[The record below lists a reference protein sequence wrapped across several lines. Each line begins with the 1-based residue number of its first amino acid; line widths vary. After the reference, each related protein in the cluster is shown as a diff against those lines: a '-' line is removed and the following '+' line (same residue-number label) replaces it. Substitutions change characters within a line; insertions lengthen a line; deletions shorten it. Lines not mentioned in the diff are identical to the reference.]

1 MLCPQVVA
9 VIAACGHFFL
19 RKDFVMIGVIMCIIS
34 GAAMSLQGVF
44 NTRLSEQTGLLESN
58 FIVQATAFLLAVI
71 SLFWARGSMT
81 EALSVNKLYLSGGV
95 LAMVITIT
103 VMLGIKNLSP
113 AVAISII
120 LVSQLLAAALIDAFG
135 WFGTERAVFG
145 LRKIIGLAVMISGI
159 LIFSVKK

>member
-1 MLCPQVVA
+1 MLGIV
-9 VIAACGHFFL
+9 
-19 RKDFVMIGVIMCIIS
+19 MCIVS

-58 FIVQATAFLLAVI
+58 FIVQAIAFLLAAI
-71 SLFWARGSMT
+71 SLFWAKGSMT

-95 LAMVITIT
+95 LAMVITLT

-113 AVAISII
+113 AIAISII
-120 LVSQLLAAALIDAFG
+120 LVSQLTAAALIDAFG
-135 WFGTERAVFG
+135 WFGTEKAVFG
-145 LRKIIGLAVMISGI
+145 IRKIIGLVVMVAGI